1 MDALILAA
9 GYATRLYP
17 LTKNFP
23 KPLLKVGARSILDR
37 LVDDLDQ
44 IAEIDRIIVVSND
57 TFYQHFVDWKT
68 KSGSP
73 KDIILLNDGTTNND
87 NRLGAVK
94 DILFTIEKLHEAK
107 DLLVL
112 AGDNVVDF
120 SFGEFI
126 RYAISKNRSCICC
139 HHEPSVPAL
148 QKTGVLEA
156 DNDFK
161 VIKLHEKPKNPP
173 SHWAVPPF
181 YVYMKKDFPLIKTSV
196 ENGCKP
202 DAPGNLAGW
211 LSSQTDVYA
220 WPMTGSRY
228 DIGDLKSYEAVD
240 AIFKNK
246 A

>member
-17 LTKNFP
+17 LTQNFP
-23 KPLLKVGARSILDR
+23 KPLLKVGQRSILDR

-44 IAEIDRIIVVSND
+44 LPEIDRIIVVSND
-57 TFYQHFVDWKT
+57 TFYPHFVDWKT

-73 KDIILLNDGTTNND
+73 KEIILLNDGTTNND

-94 DILFTIEKLHEAK
+94 DILFTINKLQLNS

-126 RYAISKNRSCICC
+126 RFALSKNSSCICC

-156 DNDFK
+156 NPDFK
-161 VIKLHEKPKNPP
+161 VIKLHEKPENPP

-181 YVYMKKDFPLIKTSV
+181 YVYMKKDFSTIKRAI
-196 ENGCKP
+196 EHGCKP

-211 LSSQTDVYA
+211 LSTQTDVYA
-220 WPMTGSRY
+220 WQMSGSRY
-228 DIGDLKSYEAVD
+228 DIGDLDSYERVN
-240 AIFKNK
+240 AIFNK
-246 A
+246 E

>member
-23 KPLLKVGARSILDR
+23 KPLLKVGEKSILDR
-37 LVDDLDQ
+37 LVQDLERID
-44 IAEIDRIIVVSND
+44 EINRIIVVSND
-57 TFYQHFVDWKT
+57 TFYGHFQEWKDNSNT
-68 KSGSP
+68 LKP
-73 KDIILLNDGTTNND
+73 IQLVNDGTTSND

-94 DILFTIEKLHEAK
+94 DILFTIEALNLDQ

-120 SFGEFI
+120 SFKSFI
-126 RYAISKNRSCICC
+126 AYAIDKQSSCICC
-139 HHEPSVPAL
+139 HHEPSIEAL

-156 DNDFK
+156 DDGFK
-161 VIKLHEKPKNPP
+161 VIKLHEKPKDPP

-181 YVYMKKDFPLIKTSV
+181 YVYFKKDFPLIQSAIRH
-196 ENGCKP
+196 GCNP

-211 LSSQTDVYA
+211 LSQQTDVFA

-228 DIGDLKSYEAVD
+228 DIGDLKSYDEVN

-246 A
+246 G